1 MNCLDE
7 AQQPTRKRS
16 LASAFAQEVYDSV
29 PETRMRLNGLRIL
42 TLESRRPDLVQN
54 LIVEQGGDCFNAP
67 SVRERPLDANPQAIQ
82 FAKDVIAGRYDMVI
96 FTTGAGTQYLL
107 SVLAASGPVEP
118 FLQALKKVQIVA
130 RGPKPVAA
138 LSESGVRV
146 SVSVPESYTWRE
158 VLDATAALK
167 CSSVAVQEY
176 GVPNL
181 ELVHAL
187 RQRGLI
193 VTPITIYRWDF
204 PEDLLPLEA
213 AVRRI
218 CDQWCHAVIFLSSV
232 QFTNLL
238 RIAERAA
245 SRDAMLF
252 SLQEDIVVV
261 SIGPVMTDTL
271 IREGIRPD
279 FEPRHPK
286 LAACIR
292 EFSERASDLVSAKR
306 GAHNE

>member
-1 MNCLDE
+1 M
-7 AQQPTRKRS
+7 K
-16 LASAFAQEVYDSV
+16 
-29 PETRMRLNGLRIL
+29 LNGLRVL
-42 TLESRRPDLVQN
+42 TLESRRPDLVQS
-54 LIVEQGGDCFNAP
+54 LIAEQGGECFNAP
-67 SVRERPLDANPQAIQ
+67 SVRERPFDANPQAVQ
-82 FAKDVIAGRYDMVI
+82 FAQDLIAGRYDMVI

-107 SVLAASGPVEP
+107 DVLSASGLVQP
-118 FLQALKKVQIVA
+118 FLQALKNVQIVA

-158 VLDATAALK
+158 VLDATASLK

-176 GVPNL
+176 GVPNP

-187 RQRGLI
+187 RQRGLM
-193 VTPITIYRWDF
+193 VTPIAIYRWDL
-204 PEDLLPLEA
+204 PEDLVPLEE

-218 CDQWCHAVIFLSSV
+218 CDRWCHAVIFLSSV

-238 RIAERAA
+238 RVAERAA
-245 SRDAMLF
+245 MRDAMLS
-252 SLQEDIVVV
+252 SLKRDVVLV
-261 SIGPVMTDTL
+261 SIGPVMSDTL

-286 LAACIR
+286 LAPCIR
-292 EFSERASDLVSAKR
+292 EFSERASSLVAAKR
-306 GAHNE
+306 AGRYE

>member
-1 MNCLDE
+1 
-7 AQQPTRKRS
+7 
-16 LASAFAQEVYDSV
+16 
-29 PETRMRLNGLRIL
+29 MRLNGLRVL
-42 TLESRRPDLVQN
+42 TFESRRPDLVHN
-54 LIVEQGGDCFNAP
+54 LIAEQGGENFNAP
-67 SVRERPLDANPQAIQ
+67 SVRERPIDANPQVIQ
-82 FAKDVIAGRYDMVI
+82 FAKDLIAGHYDMVI

-107 SVLAASGPVEP
+107 NVLAASGPVEP

-167 CSSVAVQEY
+167 CSRVAVQEY
-176 GVPNL
+176 GVPNP
-181 ELVHAL
+181 ELVHSL
-187 RQRGLI
+187 RQRGLT
-193 VTPITIYRWDF
+193 VTPVAIYRWDL
-204 PEDLLPLEA
+204 PEDIVPLED

-218 CDQWCHAVIFLSSV
+218 CDRWCHAVVFLSSV
-232 QFTNLL
+232 QFTNLV
-238 RIAERAA
+238 RVAERAGM
-245 SRDAMLF
+245 RDATLF
-252 SLQEDIVVV
+252 SLQRDIVVV
-261 SIGPVMTDTL
+261 SIGPVMSDTL

-292 EFSERASDLVSAKR
+292 EFSDRASNLVSAKR
-306 GAHNE
+306 GGRHE

>member
-1 MNCLDE
+1 MKLH
-7 AQQPTRKRS
+7 
-16 LASAFAQEVYDSV
+16 
-29 PETRMRLNGLRIL
+29 GLRVL

-54 LIVEQGGDCFNAP
+54 LIAEQGGECFNAP
-67 SVRERPLDANPQAIQ
+67 SVRERPFDANPQAVQ
-82 FAKDVIAGRYDMVI
+82 FAQDLIVGRYDMVI
-96 FTTGAGTQYLL
+96 FTTGAGTQYLID
-107 SVLAASGPVEP
+107 VLGANGIVEP

-138 LSESGVRV
+138 LSELGVKV

-158 VLDATAALK
+158 VLDATASLK

-176 GVPNL
+176 GVPNP
-181 ELVHAL
+181 ELVHSL
-187 RQRGLI
+187 RQRGLT
-193 VTPITIYRWDF
+193 VTPIAIYRWDL
-204 PEDLLPLEA
+204 PEDSGPLEE

-218 CDQWCHAVIFLSSV
+218 CDRWCHAVIFLSSV

-245 SRDAMLF
+245 VRDAILV
-252 SLQEDIVVV
+252 SLQRDTVVV
-261 SIGPVMTDTL
+261 SIGPVMSDTL

-279 FEPRHPK
+279 FEPKHPK

-292 EFSERASDLVSAKR
+292 EFSERAAGLVAAKR
-306 GAHNE
+306 VRRHE

>member
-1 MNCLDE
+1 M
-7 AQQPTRKRS
+7 K
-16 LASAFAQEVYDSV
+16 
-29 PETRMRLNGLRIL
+29 LNGLRVL
-42 TLESRRPDLVQN
+42 TLESRRPDLVQS
-54 LIVEQGGDCFNAP
+54 LIAEQGGECFNAP
-67 SVRERPLDANPQAIQ
+67 SVRERPFDANPQAVQ
-82 FAKDVIAGRYDMVI
+82 FAQDLIAGRYDMVI

-107 SVLAASGPVEP
+107 DVLSASGLVQP
-118 FLQALKKVQIVA
+118 FLQALKNVQIVA

-158 VLDATAALK
+158 VLDATASLK

-176 GVPNL
+176 GVPNP

-187 RQRGLI
+187 RQRGLM
-193 VTPITIYRWDF
+193 VTPIAIYRWDL
-204 PEDLLPLEA
+204 PEDLVPLEE

-218 CDQWCHAVIFLSSV
+218 CDRWCHAVIFLSSV

-238 RIAERAA
+238 RVAERAA
-245 SRDAMLF
+245 MRDAMLS
-252 SLQEDIVVV
+252 SLQRDVVLV
-261 SIGPVMTDTL
+261 SIGPVMSDTL

-286 LAACIR
+286 LAPCIR
-292 EFSERASDLVSAKR
+292 EFSERASSLVAAKR
-306 GAHNE
+306 AGRYE